1 MKNRLLSTV
10 LVLVALGGIRL
21 YAQPKPVEHYQDL
34 AYPPLNKIQPPKPER
49 FVLANGM
56 TVYLVQDHE
65 LPLITV
71 SAIIRVGSRWE
82 PVEKAG
88 LADIVGTVMRTG
100 GTPTRNGDK
109 LDEELDRLGAV
120 VETGIGEDSGGA
132 TVSVLKEDINLGLDI
147 LADLLQHPA
156 FPQDKIELAKIA
168 NRDAI
173 ARRNDFPS
181 GIAHREFRRIL
192 FGKDS
197 PYAHQTEY
205 ATIDAITR
213 DDLVAFHQQFFQ
225 PENVILG
232 VWGDFG
238 AEMKSRIEKVFGAWP
253 KGGHPKP
260 PVPEVDPNWAKR
272 AGLYLINKED
282 VNQSRVIMGQL
293 DGRRDNPDYYAL
305 DLMNQIL
312 GEGFAS
318 RLFSRVRSAQG
329 LAYEVGSS
337 WAAGWD
343 RPGIFSAAGS
353 TKSETTTKILTSIKT
368 ELGTFISGG
377 VTDEELQRVK
387 DSTLKEFA
395 FEFDSTGKIVERLM
409 RYEYYGYPSDY
420 LERYQENIR
429 KVTRADAER
438 VAKQYLK
445 PDEFIVLV
453 LGNAKDFDQP
463 LTSLGPV
470 KDVDITIPK
479 PKAEKAQ

>member
-1 MKNRLLSTV
+1 MKNSLFSTV
-10 LVLVALGGIRL
+10 LTLVAIGTFGL
-21 YAQPKPVEHYQDL
+21 YAQPQPAENYQEL
-34 AYPPLNKIQPPKPER
+34 KYPPLNKIQPPKPDR
-49 FVLANGM
+49 FVLPNGM

-71 SAIIRVGSRWE
+71 SALIRVGSRWE
-82 PVEKAG
+82 PVGKAG

-173 ARRNDFPS
+173 ARRNDFPT
-181 GIAHREFRRIL
+181 GIARREFRRIL
-192 FGKDS
+192 YGKDS
-197 PYAHQTEY
+197 PYAHQPEY
-205 ATIDAITR
+205 ATLDAITR
-213 DDLVAFHQQFFQ
+213 EDLVAFHRQYFQ

-232 VWGDFG
+232 IWGDFG
-238 AEMKSRIEKVFGAWP
+238 PELKARVEKVFGAWP
-253 KGGHPKP
+253 KGGQPKL
-260 PVPEVDPNWAKR
+260 PVPEVDANWQKR

-282 VNQSRVIMGQL
+282 VNQSRVIMGQM
-293 DGRRDNPDYYAL
+293 DGRRDSPDYYAL
-305 DLMNQIL
+305 DLMNQVL

-318 RLFSRVRSAQG
+318 RLFSHVRSAQG

-337 WAAGWD
+337 WNAGWD
-343 RPGIFSAAGS
+343 RPGVFSAAGS
-353 TKSETTTKILTSIKT
+353 TKSENTTKILTSIKT
-368 ELGTFISGG
+368 ELDTFIEGG
-377 VTDEELQRVK
+377 VSDEELQRVK

-420 LERYQENIR
+420 LERYQENIG
-429 KVTRADAER
+429 KVTREDVGR
-438 VAKQYLK
+438 VARQYLK
-445 PDEFIVLV
+445 PEQFIVLV
-453 LGNAKDFDQP
+453 LGNTKDFDRP
-463 LTSLGPV
+463 LSTLGPV

-479 PKAEKAQ
+479 PK

>member
-1 MKNRLLSTV
+1 MKKALFATV
-10 LVLVALGGIRL
+10 LTLVTLGGIGL
-21 YAQPKPVEHYQDL
+21 QAQNKPAEHYQDL
-34 AYPPLNKIQPPKPER
+34 TYSSLHKIQPPKPDR
-49 FVLANGM
+49 LVLPNGM

-65 LPLITV
+65 LPMITV
-71 SAIIRVGSRWE
+71 SALIRVGSRWE
-82 PVEKAG
+82 PVDKAG

-100 GTPTRNGDK
+100 GTATRNGDK
-109 LDEELDRLGAV
+109 LDEELDRLGAE

-168 NRDAI
+168 HRDSI

-181 GIAHREFRRIL
+181 GIVGREFRRIL
-192 FGKDS
+192 LGKDS

-205 ATIDAITR
+205 ATIDAIAR
-213 DDLVAFHQQFFQ
+213 DDLVAFHRQYFQ

-238 AEMKSRIEKVFGAWP
+238 TEMRARIETVFGSWP
-253 KGGHPKP
+253 KGGHPRP
-260 PVPEVDPNWAKR
+260 PVPEVASDWKKC
-272 AGLYLINKED
+272 AGLYQINKED
-282 VNQSRVIMGQL
+282 VNQSWVMMGQL
-293 DGRRDNPDYYAL
+293 AGRRDNPDYYAL

-312 GEGFAS
+312 GDGFAS

-329 LAYEVGSS
+329 LAYAIGSS

-343 RPGIFSAAGS
+343 RPGVFTASGH
-353 TKSETTTKILTSIKT
+353 TKSETTTKILASIKT
-368 ELGTFISGG
+368 EIGTFIEGG
-377 VTDEELQRVK
+377 VSDEELQRVK
-387 DSTLKEFA
+387 DATLKGFA

-409 RYEYYGYPSDY
+409 RYDYYGYPSDY
-420 LERYQENIR
+420 LQRYQENIG
-429 KVTRADAER
+429 KVTRQDVAR

-445 PDEFIVLV
+445 PEQFVVLV
-453 LGNAKDFDQP
+453 LGNTKDFDRP
-463 LTSLGPV
+463 LASVGAV

-479 PKAEKAQ
+479 PK